1 MLAEIALLAAT
12 CAPNI
17 HETTLS
23 ALVRHESTA
32 QVYAIGINK
41 GKRLEQQPTDYEQA
55 AQIAND
61 LIERGIDFDAGLGQI
76 NVRNWAWLGLTTETV
91 FDPCTNLQAA
101 QTVLMDCYERALR
114 QSSDEQRALRSAL
127 SCYNTGNFER
137 GFSNG
142 YVGKVLAQAGIKVPA
157 IKAMDDEPVMSTAK
171 SSARKAQRTGIP
183 DGFTRNRITEGSK
196 SSEDDMA
203 TPANEPDLAP
213 ATVTPESP
221 PPPLESPGGTPDG
234 FGQHRIPDGF
244 SPRGDDTDRSA
255 KKQDTAPIIVT
266 AEPPTV

>member
-1 MLAEIALLAAT
+1 MLAEFALLAAT

-41 GKRLEQQPTDYEQA
+41 GKRLGKQPTDYEQA

-61 LIERGIDFDAGLGQI
+61 LIDRGIDFDAGLGQI

-91 FDPCTNLQAA
+91 FDPCTNLKAA
-101 QTVLMDCYERALR
+101 QTVLTDCYRRALR
-114 QSSDEQRALRSAL
+114 QSADEQQALRSAL

-142 YVGKVLAQAGIKVPA
+142 YVVKVLAQAGVKVPA
-157 IKAMDDEPVMSTAK
+157 IKAIKNEAVVVAEELRQQKP
-171 SSARKAQRTGIP
+171 RKAGKP
-183 DGFTRNRITEGSK
+183 DGFTGKRVTDGFVNTENKSLEAPIRNEV
-196 SSEDDMA
+196 
-203 TPANEPDLAP
+203 TPAFLVQP
-213 ATVTPESP
+213 
-221 PPPLESPGGTPDG
+221 
-234 FGQHRIPDGF
+234 
-244 SPRGDDTDRSA
+244 SA
-255 KKQDTAPIIVT
+255 
-266 AEPPTV
+266 

>member
-101 QTVLMDCYERALR
+101 QTVLTDCYERALR

-157 IKAMDDEPVMSTAK
+157 IKAMDDEPMMSSAK
-171 SSARKAQRTGIP
+171 SSTRQTQRTGTP
-183 DGFTRNRITEGSK
+183 DGFTQHRLTDGFK
-196 SSEDDMA
+196 TSEDNTA
-203 TPANEPDLAP
+203 TPVNEPDVTP
-213 ATVTPESP
+213 VTVTPESLP
-221 PPPLESPGGTPDG
+221 HQPERLGFPDG
-234 FGQHRIPDGF
+234 FGQHRITDGF
-244 SPRGDDTDRSA
+244 KPRGNDTSRPA
-255 KKQDTAPIIVT
+255 NEQDTAPVIVT
-266 AEPPTV
+266 AEPPPV